1 MKHGVVHYAVA
12 NIPGAVPRT
21 STIALTN
28 VTSSYALDLANNGMN
43 AVQKSLP
50 LQKGVNTHAGKVT
63 YKPVATAT
71 NQPYVPLEN
80 LLNNVPYEQLKDD

>member
-21 STIALTN
+21 STFALTN
-28 VTSSYALDLANNGMN
+28 VTIPYALDLANHGME
-43 AVQKSLP
+43 AVRKSIP

-63 YKPVATAT
+63 YEPVADATGSAVHTAG
-71 NQPYVPLEN
+71 QMVG
-80 LLNNVPYEQLKDD
+80 